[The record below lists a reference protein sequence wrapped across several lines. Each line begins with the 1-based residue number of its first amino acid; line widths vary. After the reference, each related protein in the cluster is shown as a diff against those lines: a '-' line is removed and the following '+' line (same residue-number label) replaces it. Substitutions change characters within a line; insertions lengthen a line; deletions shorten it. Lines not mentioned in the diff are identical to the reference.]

1 MVDHKPLIPLPRLS
15 NPKYLPIKIAG
26 LDITVNGKQR
36 LNYFLIKRSI
46 NILF

>member
-26 LDITVNGKQR
+26 LDITVNGKQI
-36 LNYFLIKRSI
+36 LNY
-46 NILF
+46 